1 MNCAESQDLL
11 LDLAYGELSPA
22 RAAEVE
28 AHVQGCAACRA
39 EKEQL
44 QGARKAVAPLRH
56 LEEPPAGF
64 DEPILRAARAEAGL
78 QSDGTPGPVVE
89 VSATVKPLGLQAAR
103 LDPHAQMKGLKGR
116 PAPRWGRRAAAAA
129 SIAAAAGL
137 AVVVTSSL
145 TRQRASQAPE
155 TVAPIQVRAPDA
167 PVPSSLDDALA
178 SRKKAAAPEEGKG
191 AVSPKVFAVPP
202 SRAIASAPEPVAE
215 GPRRKVASPPAKAKE
230 QADRREQP
238 AEPVGGLAKEEAYGF
253 SQATKRDDQMA
264 RNQAVA
270 PAAAPPHGL
279 AAQAKPAA
287 GPSAASSPDRAAEGK
302 LVAAPK
308 AAAQDP
314 DRLENQAGEA
324 RRRGDY
330 ARAAALYQ
338 DASALR
344 KESDPARAAW
354 NLVHAVECLAA
365 GGQVHEA
372 IAARRELFRAFP
384 GQAGQQA
391 AADRALRAVQPA
403 ELAPADR

>member
-1 MNCAESQDLL
+1 
-11 LDLAYGELSPA
+11 
-22 RAAEVE
+22 
-28 AHVQGCAACRA
+28 
-39 EKEQL
+39 
-44 QGARKAVAPLRH
+44 
-56 LEEPPAGF
+56 
-64 DEPILRAARAEAGL
+64 
-78 QSDGTPGPVVE
+78 
-89 VSATVKPLGLQAAR
+89 
-103 LDPHAQMKGLKGR
+103 
-116 PAPRWGRRAAAAA
+116 
-129 SIAAAAGL
+129 
-137 AVVVTSSL
+137 
-145 TRQRASQAPE
+145 
-155 TVAPIQVRAPDA
+155 
-167 PVPSSLDDALA
+167 
-178 SRKKAAAPEEGKG
+178 
-191 AVSPKVFAVPP
+191 
-202 SRAIASAPEPVAE
+202 
-215 GPRRKVASPPAKAKE
+215 
-230 QADRREQP
+230 
-238 AEPVGGLAKEEAYGF
+238 
-253 SQATKRDDQMA
+253 MA

-302 LVAAPK
+302 LAAAPK

-354 NLVHAVECLAA
+354 NLAHAVECLAA
-365 GGQVHEA
+365 GGQVREA